1 MGKRELTAL
10 APEPTRPPPFDES
23 LMGNLTNY
31 AILFLGQ
38 EDEVVRAN
46 PGTEIILGY
55 RSEEIEG
62 VHFPTLFR
70 VAPAVEI
77 KWQQTMEK
85 AQRQNS
91 VVISDWLQR
100 KDGSYLYAQLEAL
113 ALRDETGDVKGH
125 LILLRDDSEQKK
137 LQEQLKEKEHM
148 AAIGTATTML
158 AHEIRNPLNGMST
171 TVQFLERSLQNNF
184 NPSKEMIVSTVQD
197 LKNEIGRLQ
206 TLLNDFHTLSYPQQV
221 NCRRVQPIEL
231 VRGLIALLLPES
243 LQEKVTIVEQFDPDV
258 PQVSGDADKLKQVFL
273 NLIKNSFEA
282 MPQGGIL
289 TAKCY
294 PNNGNACIEIAD
306 TGQGIPLGLNVFELF
321 RSTKPTGTGLGLAI
335 ARQIVEAHKGSIGY
349 SSTPGMGTTFRVVLP
364 SKNHLT

>member
-1 MGKRELTAL
+1 
-10 APEPTRPPPFDES
+10 
-23 LMGNLTNY
+23 MGNLTNY
-31 AILFLGQ
+31 AILFLGL
-38 EDEVVRAN
+38 EDEVRSN
-46 PGTEIILGY
+46 RGTEKILGY
-55 RSEEIEG
+55 PSQEMEG

-70 VAPAVEI
+70 VAPAVET
-77 KWQQTMEK
+77 KWQQTIEK

-113 ALRDETGDVKGH
+113 ALRDDTGAVKGH
-125 LILLRDDSEQKK
+125 LILLSDDSEQKE
-137 LQEQLKEKEHM
+137 LQEQLKEKGHM
-148 AAIGTATTML
+148 AAIGTATAML

-184 NPSKEMIVSTVQD
+184 NLSKEMIVSTVQD

-221 NCRRVQPIEL
+221 NCRRVQPTEL

-243 LQEKVTIVEQFDPDV
+243 L
-258 PQVSGDADKLKQVFL
+258 QVSGDADKLKQVFL

-282 MPQGGIL
+282 MPQGGTL

-294 PNNGNACIEIAD
+294 ANNGNACIEIAD
-306 TGQGIPLGLNVFELF
+306 TGQGIPLGLNVFDLF
-321 RSTKPTGTGLGLAI
+321 RSTKPNGTGLGLAI
-335 ARQIVEAHKGSIGY
+335 ARQIVEAHKGSIDY

>member
-1 MGKRELTAL
+1 VGKQELSAL
-10 APEPTRPPPFDES
+10 TPKRICPSPLDES

-38 EDEVVRAN
+38 EHEVVRAN
-46 PGTEIILGY
+46 RGTEIILGY
-55 RSEEIEG
+55 PSEEIEG
-62 VHFPTLFR
+62 VHFQTLFR
-70 VAPAVEI
+70 VAPAVEM
-77 KWQQTMEK
+77 KWQQAIEK

-113 ALRDETGDVKGH
+113 ALRDETGGVKGH
-125 LILLRDDSEQKK
+125 LILLRDATEQRKI
-137 LQEQLKEKEHM
+137 QEQLKEKEHM
-148 AAIGTATTML
+148 AAIGTATAML

-184 NPSKEMIVSTVQD
+184 NLSKEMIMGTVQD

-206 TLLNDFHTLSYPQQV
+206 TLLNDFHTLSHPQQV
-221 NCRRVQPIEL
+221 SCRLVDPTKL

-243 LQEKVTIVEQFDPDV
+243 LQEKVTIVEQFDTDV
-258 PQVSGDADKLKQVFL
+258 PAVSGDADKLKQVFL

-289 TAKCY
+289 TARCY
-294 PNNGNACIEIAD
+294 ANHGNACVEIAD
-306 TGQGIPLGLNVFELF
+306 TGEGIPLGLNVFDLF
-321 RSTKPTGTGLGLAI
+321 RSTKPNGTGLGLAI
-335 ARQIVEAHKGSIGY
+335 ARQIVDAHNGSIDY

-364 SKNHLT
+364 SDPRLP

>member
-1 MGKRELTAL
+1 MGKRELSPFTSKAL
-10 APEPTRPPPFDES
+10 RPSSLDDG
-23 LMGNLTNY
+23 LMGNLINY

-38 EDEVVRAN
+38 EHEVVRAN
-46 PGTEIILGY
+46 RGTEIILGY
-55 RSEEIEG
+55 PSEEIEG

-70 VAPAVEI
+70 AAPAVET
-77 KWQQTMEK
+77 KWQQTIEQ

-91 VVISDWLQR
+91 VIVSDWLQR

-113 ALRDETGDVKGH
+113 AFRDETGAVKGH
-125 LILLRDDSEQKK
+125 FILLRDDSEQKK
-137 LQEQLKEKEHM
+137 VREQLKEKEHM
-148 AAIGTATTML
+148 AAIGMATAML

-184 NPSKEMIVSTVQD
+184 DLSKEMIVSTVQD
-197 LKNEIGRLQ
+197 LKSEIGRLQ
-206 TLLNDFHTLSYPQQV
+206 TLLNDFHALSHPQQV
-221 NCRRVQPIEL
+221 HCRRVQPTEL

-258 PQVSGDADKLKQVFL
+258 PQISGDEDKLKQVFL

-294 PNNGNACIEIAD
+294 PDNGNACIEIAD
-306 TGQGIPLGLNVFELF
+306 TGQGIPLGLNVFDLF

-335 ARQIVEAHKGSIGY
+335 ARQIVEAHKGSIDY
-349 SSTPGMGTTFRVVLP
+349 SSTPGIGTTFRVVLP